1 VYEFATKKINLETC
15 IRAFQIEP
23 AIEFQRQQVNNVSQ
37 EQILDSGMEKQ
48 TYNLSFPTVSWNM
61 ISHYS

>member
-1 VYEFATKKINLETC
+1 L
-15 IRAFQIEP
+15 QIEP
-23 AIEFQRQQVNNVSQ
+23 AIEFQRQQVNDVSQ

-48 TYNLSFPTVSWNM
+48 TYNLSFPAVALNL